1 MATSKKSKK
10 ILIVEDELIHLE
22 VMKSKL
28 EIEGYTVVTA
38 TDGEQGLVKIKKEKP
53 DLILLDILLPTMDG
67 FSVLEKLNE
76 EGNKIPVIIVSNS
89 GQPVEI
95 DRAKSLGAKDY
106 LVKAEFNPADVVQKV
121 RAIFGEADVPSAA
134 ASPEATSSHPISDL
148 AKSKTITILL
158 IEDDKFLREL
168 IVKKLNKEGF
178 STLEAVDGE
187 SGIQLVEQKNP
198 QMLLLDLLLPGMDGF
213 EVLRRLKENKAT
225 ASVPVIVLSNL
236 GQQEDT
242 DRVSK
247 LGAEDFLVKAK
258 FTPGE
263 IVDKVKDIL
272 NKKYINA

>member
-1 MATSKKSKK
+1 M
-10 ILIVEDELIHLE
+10 
-22 VMKSKL
+22 
-28 EIEGYTVVTA
+28 
-38 TDGEQGLVKIKKEKP
+38 
-53 DLILLDILLPTMDG
+53 
-67 FSVLEKLNE
+67 
-76 EGNKIPVIIVSNS
+76 
-89 GQPVEI
+89 
-95 DRAKSLGAKDY
+95 
-106 LVKAEFNPADVVQKV
+106 
-121 RAIFGEADVPSAA
+121 
-134 ASPEATSSHPISDL
+134 SDL

-198 QMLLLDLLLPGMDGF
+198 QLILLDLLLPGMDGF

-242 DRVSK
+242 DRVFK

-263 IVDKVKDIL
+263 IVDKVKDVL